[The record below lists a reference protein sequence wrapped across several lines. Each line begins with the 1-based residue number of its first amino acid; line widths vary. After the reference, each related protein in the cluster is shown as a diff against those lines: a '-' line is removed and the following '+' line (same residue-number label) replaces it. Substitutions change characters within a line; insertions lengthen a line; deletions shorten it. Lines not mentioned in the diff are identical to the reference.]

1 MLCFDESCC
10 MTGVLI
16 FMFSRS
22 WSHINEKI
30 LAGVTYSVLLPRRRN
45 SGRIDHD
52 NRWSPMKE

>member
-1 MLCFDESCC
+1 

-30 LAGVTYSVLLPRRRN
+30 LAGVTYSVLLPWRRN